1 MDQLLQFL
9 SSAGYPTTMVG
20 GILFMLFYFRK
31 AEAGIRAENAI
42 TFERLQK
49 QVAELKAEIEH
60 LEDEIT
66 EKEAQIDELRRLRR
80 EAEDLEI
87 VAVRRA
93 NEAEAQLRILGRLK
107 NE

>member
-1 MDQLLQFL
+1 MDQLFSFL

-20 GILFMLFYFRK
+20 GVLLMFFYFRK

-49 QVAELKAEIEH
+49 QVAELKAEIEQ
-60 LEDEIT
+60 LEDELRQRET
-66 EKEAQIDELRRLRR
+66 QIDELRKLRR
-80 EAEDLEI
+80 EAEDREI
-87 VAVRRA
+87 EAIRRA
-93 NEAEAQLRILGRLK
+93 NEAEAQLRALGKIK